1 VAERPSLPWWT
12 WLAPFVLCQLGTR
25 LSLVFEIGSGV
36 SLIYLPITL
45 GLAMT
50 QWWGGRVLLGLYL
63 NAVLSAGLWGLSRAW
78 LFPLYAWP
86 ETAAV
91 ALGWWLFAGVG
102 RGRAWL
108 PAQRDVLSFVGLS
121 IVPAALVNALV
132 VTGQLVALGDLS
144 PAAFWTVARSSF
156 GSDLMAG
163 LALAVPIL
171 KLLTP
176 WLERRHWSL
185 PTGARDA
192 VSPFAAFSSRDWVHI
207 AFVLGAAVLA
217 SLVPSLTPRW
227 FVFGTAVLWLGL
239 RFGVGPALLAN
250 GLTLVLFLAPTAMAT
265 LGGFSVTPLSDSH
278 AASIAVVTL
287 ACLAGMA
294 TGQTVTDL
302 RTEIAHRRETEAR
315 LRDGEVRWRQVIDMA
330 PYPIAVLSRSGDVLE
345 LNRKFTDVFGYTH
358 ADIPTLEQWWLQAY
372 PDPAYRT
379 RAIEAWPRRLAA
391 TSAEQPDVD
400 PVLATVS
407 TKDGQP
413 RDIEFR
419 GRLLGE
425 QVVVMAAD
433 LTDHRRLE
441 MQLRQAQKMEA
452 VGTLAGG
459 IAHDFNNIMTGVLG
473 SAELARDELAQDHP
487 AAELLEHIVRA
498 SERARDL
505 TSRVLAFSRQQ
516 APQRAWVRL
525 GALVDEAASLA
536 RASLPSTVI
545 IDVDTPAAGDEVI
558 ADASQI
564 HQVLLNLYTNAGHA
578 MRGRM
583 GRLRFRVWTDM
594 RGEVALRQHPDFVP
608 GPYVALSV
616 SDTGHGMDAET
627 SRRVFD
633 PFFTTKAPGEGT
645 GLGLPVVDG
654 IVRQHEGVILCDSE
668 PGVGTTFTVYLPA
681 AEGVPASATPVTAA
695 SASRG
700 RGEHVFVVDDEVM
713 LTELTARM
721 LTGMGYRCSTFT
733 DAGMALDAFAA
744 SPSAVDLIFTD
755 LTMPR
760 MTGGDLIA
768 AVRRIRPDVPIV
780 LATGF
785 GAEEETEKVRGYDGV
800 LVLAKPF
807 RTHELHAMVEKALGA
822 SRPA

>member
-1 VAERPSLPWWT
+1 
-12 WLAPFVLCQLGTR
+12 VLCQLGTR

-36 SLIYLPITL
+36 SLIYLPITF

-50 QWWGGRVLLGLYL
+50 QWWGARALPGLYL
-63 NAVLSAGLWGLSRAW
+63 NAVLSAGLWGLSRTW
-78 LFPLYAWP
+78 LWPVYAWP

-108 PAQRDVLSFVGLS
+108 PAQRDVLSFVALS
-121 IVPAALVNALV
+121 IVPAALVNALI

-144 PAAFWTVARSSF
+144 PDTFWTAARSSF

-163 LALAVPIL
+163 LALAVPVL

-176 WLERRHWSL
+176 WLERQGWSL
-185 PTGARDA
+185 TRGASEA
-192 VSPFAAFSSRDWVHI
+192 VSPFAALSRRDWVHV
-207 AFVLGAAVLA
+207 AMVLGAAVLA

-250 GLTLVLFLAPTAMAT
+250 GLTLSLLLAPAAIAT
-265 LGGFSVTPLSDSH
+265 LGGFPVTPLSDSH

-287 ACLAGMA
+287 ACLAGLA

-315 LRDGEVRWRQVIDMA
+315 LRDSEVHLRELIDVA
-330 PYPIAVLSRSGDVLE
+330 PYPIAVLSTSGDVLE
-345 LNRKFTDVFGYTH
+345 LNRKFTDVFGYTR
-358 ADIPTLEQWWLQAY
+358 ADIPTLEHWWLQAY
-372 PDPAYRT
+372 RDPVYR
-379 RAIEAWPRRLAA
+379 AQVMEAWPRRIAT
-391 TSAEQPDVD
+391 TSAEQPEFE
-400 PVLATVS
+400 PVVATVS
-407 TKDGQP
+407 TKAGQP
-413 RDIEFR
+413 RDVEFR
-419 GRLLGE
+419 ACRLGD

-473 SAELARDELAQDHP
+473 SAELARHELAKDHP
-487 AAELLEHIVRA
+487 AAELLDHIVRA

-516 APQRAWVRL
+516 KPQRARVRL
-525 GALVDEAASLA
+525 SALVDEVASLA
-536 RASLPSTVI
+536 RASLPSTVVI
-545 IDVDTPAAGDEVI
+545 EVDTPAAGDEVI

-578 MRGRM
+578 MRGRT
-583 GRLRFRVWTDM
+583 GRLRFRVRTDM
-594 RGEVALRQHPDFVP
+594 RGEVAFRQHPDFVP

-627 SRRVFD
+627 SRRIFD

-654 IVRQHEGVILCDSE
+654 IVRQHEGVILCDSQ

-681 AEGVPASATPVTAA
+681 AEGLPASAAPDTAA
-695 SASRG
+695 CTSRG

-713 LTELTARM
+713 LTELTGRM

-733 DAGMALDAFAA
+733 DAGSALDAFAA
-744 SPSAVDLIFTD
+744 NPSAVDLILTD

-768 AVRRIRPDVPIV
+768 AVRRLRPDLPLV

-785 GAEEETEKVRGYDGV
+785 GAEEETEKVRGHEGV

-807 RTHELHAMVEKALGA
+807 RTHELFAIVEKALSA